1 MTAFAGRAPHRGEWM
16 TLRSLLAAAVAAVL
30 LLASCSDPSA
40 LGDGSTLERARRE
53 ESIRIGFADEA
64 PFAYLDTQRNRA
76 TGEAPEVA
84 RVILRRLGI
93 EKVEGV
99 LTQFG
104 SLIPGLQAGRFDIIA
119 AGMYIL
125 PQRCERIAFS
135 NPTYAIG
142 QAFIV
147 KQGNP
152 LGLHSYE
159 DMARHPEAKLGVVA
173 GAVER
178 GYARALGI
186 PDERVVVFP
195 SAANAL
201 AGVEAGRVDAYA
213 ATALTVRDLLGKAE
227 VGNTWVERADPF
239 RQPVIDGKPA
249 IGYGGFGFR
258 KSDRDLV
265 EAFNRELET
274 FIGTQEHLQL
284 VARFGFTQADLP
296 GEVTAAELCQ
306 G

>member
-1 MTAFAGRAPHRGEWM
+1 MTEPAGRENRGVAWVAQ
-16 TLRSLLAAAVAAVL
+16 SFVVAAAAVL
-30 LLASCSDPSA
+30 LLAGCSDPSPS
-40 LGDGSTLERARRE
+40 GDGSTLERARRE
-53 ESIRIGFADEA
+53 GSIRIGFADEA
-64 PFAYLDTQRNRA
+64 PFAYLDTQRGRV

-93 EKVEGV
+93 EKVQGV
-99 LTQFG
+99 LTEFG
-104 SLIPGLQAGRFDIIA
+104 SLIPGLQAGRFDLIA
-119 AGMYIL
+119 AGMYVL
-125 PQRCERIAFS
+125 PERCERIAFS
-135 NPTYAIG
+135 NPTYAAR

-152 LGLHSYE
+152 LGLHGYE
-159 DMARHPEAKLGVVA
+159 DVARHPEAKLGVVA

-213 ATALTVRDLLGKAE
+213 ATALTVRDLLSKTQ

-258 KSDRDLV
+258 KNDRDLV

-284 VARFGFTQADLP
+284 VARFGFTPADLP
-296 GEVTAAELCQ
+296 GEVTAAELCR